1 MEKALIND
9 DNERRKLIHLIM
21 MMDLSKPWEFSWK
34 RYGRR
39 SLSANSLYW
48 TWLDTIAR
56 RTSTKDNV
64 LTKDD
69 IHDVMRHLF
78 LGYESKQIKNI
89 TIESQLKSTASLTPA
104 EFCFFMEKINAWAVE
119 RGILLPT
126 PDGSEYDKYKK
137 AQEV

>member
-1 MEKALIND
+1 MSDEE
-9 DNERRKLIHLIM
+9 ERRKLIELIK

-39 SLSANSLYW
+39 SLSANALYW
-48 TWLDTIAR
+48 TWLDTIAE
-56 RTSTKDNV
+56 RTSIKDHQLN
-64 LTKDD
+64 KDD

-78 LGYESKQIKNI
+78 LGYETKHIKNI
-89 TIESQLKSTASLTPA
+89 TIESQLKSTASLSPS
-104 EFCFFMEKINAWAVE
+104 EFCFFMEKINAWAVD

-126 PDGSEYDKYKK
+126 PDGCEYDNYKK